1 MSKFKLKA
9 NHLPPQQKPPAP
21 MAETPLL
28 FKAAITALASS
39 YPLSYKE
46 NLFKLSYK
54 LSEKEVTSS
63 TKQNMH
69 KLVIVC

>member
-1 MSKFKLKA
+1 
-9 NHLPPQQKPPAP
+9 

>member
-1 MSKFKLKA
+1 
-9 NHLPPQQKPPAP
+9 

-54 LSEKEVTSS
+54 LSGKGSYKFYETE
-63 TKQNMH
+63 H
-69 KLVIVC
+69 A